1 MSGLFVLE
9 IGDDPAVGFA
19 GRLLA
24 QSGLTVVKLELTP
37 GGDESRRAAPQYRAA
52 DRLAGASVLFHY
64 LNQGKRSIAV
74 NISVAQGRELVV
86 ALVRQA
92 GITLVDARGAATAG
106 LADVVREQ
114 RADGAQVWISPFGLD
129 GPRSGENAAPAT
141 IFASAGEASTLP
153 GGLGYQTH
161 PDAAPLVARG
171 HLVDFDTGVIAA
183 MCAAAALHRRVAS
196 ADPII
201 VDVTKH
207 ECETSLN
214 RWLVTHFIASGW
226 IESRAT
232 RAYAFA
238 GLMRCSD
245 GYAMLQPTTDGHW
258 AGLKHMMGDPQWADA
273 PEFATQDLRLK
284 AGAVIQQRIAAW
296 ASQTTTT
303 QLFEAALRN
312 NVPAAP
318 FRSMADVAACP
329 QFAARGYIA
338 SYGMA
343 GRLPSLPFAPHPQLA
358 PDRGSAPDLGQH
370 NEEILAGQLGLSP
383 VQLDELAVTAV
394 VPALNAHRAPST
406 EQEGAQ

>member
-24 QSGLTVVKLELTP
+24 QSGQTVVKLELTP
-37 GGDESRRAAPQYRAA
+37 DGDESRRATPQYRAP
-52 DRLAGASVLFHY
+52 DRLADASVLFHY
-64 LNQGKRSIAV
+64 LHQGKRSIAV
-74 NISVAQGRELVV
+74 NVSVVQGRDLVA

-92 GITLVDARGAATAG
+92 AVTLVDARGAAAAG
-106 LADVVREQ
+106 IDEIIRDQAAGD
-114 RADGAQVWISPFGLD
+114 AQVWVSPFGLD
-129 GPRSGENAAPAT
+129 GPRSGENATPAT

-171 HLVDFDTGVIAA
+171 HLVDFDTGVITA
-183 MCAAAALHRRVAS
+183 MCAAAAWHRRLGS
-196 ADPII
+196 ADPVI

-207 ECETSLN
+207 ESETSLN
-214 RWLVTHFIASGW
+214 RWLVTHYIASGW

-258 AGLKHMMGDPQWADA
+258 AGLKHMMGDPQWAEA
-273 PEFATQDLRLK
+273 AEFTTQDLRLK

-296 ASQTTTT
+296 TSQKTTA

-318 FRSMADVAACP
+318 FRSMADVAACR
-329 QFAARGYIA
+329 QFAARGYIT
-338 SYGMA
+338 SYGPA
-343 GRLPSLPFAPHPQLA
+343 GRLPSLPFAPHPQLV

-370 NEEILAGQLGLSP
+370 NAEILTAQLGLSP
-383 VQLDELAVTAV
+383 ARLHELAAAAV
-394 VPALNAHRAPST
+394 VPAMNASQALNA
-406 EQEGAQ
+406 EQEDAE

>member
-24 QSGLTVVKLELTP
+24 QSGLLVVKLELTP
-37 GGDESRRAAPQYRAA
+37 DGDESRQTAARYRAP
-52 DRLAGASVLFHY
+52 DRLAGAGVLFHY
-64 LNQGKRSIAV
+64 LHQGKRSIAV
-74 NISVAQGRELVV
+74 NVSVTQGRDLVA

-92 GITLVDARGAATAG
+92 GITLVDARGAVTAG
-106 LADVVREQ
+106 IAEVVREQ
-114 RADGAQVWISPFGLD
+114 GSQGAQVWVSPFGLD
-129 GPRSGENAAPAT
+129 GPRSGENATPGT

-171 HLVDFDTGVIAA
+171 HLVDFDTGVITA
-183 MCAAAALHRRVAS
+183 MCAAGALHRRLTA
-196 ADPII
+196 ADPVI
-201 VDVTKH
+201 VDVTKY

-214 RWLVTHFIASGW
+214 RWLVTHYIASGW

-238 GLMRCSD
+238 GLVRCSD

-258 AGLKHMMGDPQWADA
+258 AGLKRMMGNPQWAQA
-273 PEFATQDLRLK
+273 AEFATQDLRLE
-284 AGAVIQQRIAAW
+284 AGAVIQRQIAAW
-296 ASQTTTT
+296 ASQTTTA

-329 QFAARGYIA
+329 QFAARGYIG
-338 SYGMA
+338 SYGQA
-343 GRLPSLPFAPHPQLA
+343 GRLPGLPFTPHPQLA
-358 PDRGSAPDLGQH
+358 RARGSAPDFGQH
-370 NEEILAGQLGLSP
+370 SAQVLTGQLGLSP
-383 VQLDELAVTAV
+383 AQLEELVAAAVLPAV
-394 VPALNAHRAPST
+394 NT
-406 EQEGAQ
+406 EQEGAG